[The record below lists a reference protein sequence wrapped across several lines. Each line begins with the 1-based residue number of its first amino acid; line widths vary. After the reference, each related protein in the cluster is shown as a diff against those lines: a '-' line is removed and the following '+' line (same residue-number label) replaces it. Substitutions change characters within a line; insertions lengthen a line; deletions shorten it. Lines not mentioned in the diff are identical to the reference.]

1 MALNKD
7 KDLKKY
13 FSISEVATQF
23 GVAESVL
30 RFWEKEFPNIKPRKT
45 QRNVRQYTR
54 EDIEEVR
61 TVYTLLKVRGMKIA
75 AAREML
81 SKNKKGATDMTVVL
95 NKLESIKAELLD
107 ISRELAELKG
117 TGKHIRLPAN
127 QPKKKICPPLKGK
140 GRLYEKISHTHFPST
155 KSTPAHSP
163 TAQRHCH
170 NSTDLPKIVRHLPRL
185 TTEKGPKIA
194 ARNIVFSRREGKRS
208 PLLTYVKSGGGFILI
223 LRIAPHPLSRGCV

>member
-7 KDLKKY
+7 KGLKKY
-13 FSISEVATQF
+13 CSISEVATQF

-107 ISRELAELKG
+107 ISRELAEL
-117 TGKHIRLPAN
+117 
-127 QPKKKICPPLKGK
+127 
-140 GRLYEKISHTHFPST
+140 
-155 KSTPAHSP
+155 
-163 TAQRHCH
+163 
-170 NSTDLPKIVRHLPRL
+170 
-185 TTEKGPKIA
+185 
-194 ARNIVFSRREGKRS
+194 
-208 PLLTYVKSGGGFILI
+208 
-223 LRIAPHPLSRGCV
+223 

>member
-1 MALNKD
+1 MALNKE

-107 ISRELAELKG
+107 ISRELAEL
-117 TGKHIRLPAN
+117 
-127 QPKKKICPPLKGK
+127 
-140 GRLYEKISHTHFPST
+140 
-155 KSTPAHSP
+155 
-163 TAQRHCH
+163 
-170 NSTDLPKIVRHLPRL
+170 
-185 TTEKGPKIA
+185 
-194 ARNIVFSRREGKRS
+194 
-208 PLLTYVKSGGGFILI
+208 
-223 LRIAPHPLSRGCV
+223 